1 LSAVKT
7 SAAASLPRYLAMT
20 GLATLV
26 AAASRYAL
34 KIAQELFPYAAR
46 TAPGPGWPWWRAR
59 RPAGL
64 DHADRDALPC
74 FREVLA
80 AIARALE

>member
-1 LSAVKT
+1 MTQALSAVKT

-20 GLATLV
+20 GLATYPVHL
-26 AAASRYAL
+26 ASVRN
-34 KIAQELFPYAAR
+34 R
-46 TAPGPGWPWWRAR
+46 V
-59 RPAGL
+59 L
-64 DHADRDALPC
+64 DHVDRDALPC